1 MPYHTR
7 LENEDKNELTI
18 TDRITGRESRQV
30 IPPQRMADPLPFPF
44 NVITLNMGLGGRR
57 A

>member
-44 NVITLNMGLGGRR
+44 NVITLNMGLGGR
-57 A
+57 